1 MWCHAYCKVEKEV
14 QMKRTAICFT
24 LVIFAAFSVIIPDT
38 CCAESGFPMAGKID
52 YSLASWYGPNFHGK
66 QTASGQIF
74 DMHSFTCAHK
84 EYPFGTWLKITNIM
98 NDKTTFCLVNDR
110 GPMKPMRELDLSYAA
125 AKMLDMITLG
135 TCVVRI
141 EYLGMDTK
149 YLKAIGDFFKDRS
162 LIKSLQHKRK

>member
-1 MWCHAYCKVEKEV
+1 MRCQAYSMVEKEV
-14 QMKRTAICFT
+14 QMKRMACCF
-24 LVIFAAFSVIIPDT
+24 LIVIFATLSFIIPGR
-38 CCAESGFPMAGKID
+38 CSAQSSFPMSGKID

-66 QTASGQIF
+66 LTASGQIF

-84 EYPFGTWLKITNIM
+84 KYPFGTWLKITNMM
-98 NDKTTFCLVNDR
+98 NDKTTFCMVNDR
-110 GPMKPMRELDLSYAA
+110 GPLKPMRELDLSYAA

-141 EYLGMDTK
+141 EYLGMDVK

-162 LIKSLQHKRK
+162 FVKSLQHKGK